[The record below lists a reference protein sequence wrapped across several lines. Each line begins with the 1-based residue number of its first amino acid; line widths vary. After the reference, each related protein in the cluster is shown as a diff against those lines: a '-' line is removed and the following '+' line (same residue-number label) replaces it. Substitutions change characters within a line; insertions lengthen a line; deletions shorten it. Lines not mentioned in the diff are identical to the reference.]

1 MASPDG
7 IDDNTRIVSGPRGDY
22 CAVVSQISTVPGV
35 WNGHGW
41 WYFSFHWSNAGITQ
55 PAAQR
60 GPFRLPALSFLPG
73 YTGSTDN
80 EWMQITSWTPNQT
93 MALWQD
99 GTSNQ
104 VVFGEK
110 FIPAWGLEQGSLPG
124 FTWDISFTGAMWDWW
139 NSGFARALIDVSA
152 IDPGYQPIAR
162 SPNEPSLERDSHIN
176 PAGSFSNT
184 SFGYGSNHP
193 GTVNFALGDGA
204 VRGVSVT
211 INKQTIVALAN
222 VNDGV
227 PVTLP

>member
-1 MASPDG
+1 MAVRDDSDG
-7 IDDNTRIVSGPRGDY
+7 NTGPPAGPRGDY

-60 GPFRLPALSFLPG
+60 GPFRLPALTFLPG
-73 YTGSTDN
+73 YDGSTDN
-80 EWMQITSWTPNQT
+80 EWMYITSWSPNQT
-93 MALWQD
+93 MSLWQD

-110 FIPAWGLEQGSLPG
+110 FIPSWGLEQSSGNEFS
-124 FTWDISFTGAMWDWW
+124 WDISFSGSLWDWW
-139 NSGFARALIDVSA
+139 NSGFARALIDVSNV
-152 IDPGYQPIAR
+152 DPGAQPIAR
-162 SPNEPSLERDSHIN
+162 SPNDPSLERNSHIN
-176 PAGSFSNT
+176 PAGSYSNT
-184 SFGYGSNHP
+184 SFAFGSNHP

-211 INKQTIVALAN
+211 VNKQTIIALGN
-222 VNDGV
+222 VNDGISV
-227 PVTLP
+227 SLP